1 MGLDE
6 CIMICIHHYNV
17 MQNIFIALK
26 ILCTLPVHLFLPSQ
40 TQATTHLFTVSVVLP
55 FPECHAVEVTQYV
68 AFSDWLL
75 SLSNMH
81 LRFLPSLPGLI
92 AHFFLV
98 LRLDVI

>member
-1 MGLDE
+1 MYNEMYPSLDHAE
-6 CIMICIHHYNV
+6 HEN
-17 MQNIFIALK
+17 
-26 ILCTLPVHLFLPSQ
+26 PVLFLPSQ
-40 TQATTHLFTVSVVLP
+40 TQAATHLFTVSVVLP